1 MNILIRFQLITV
13 VIFLL
18 TSCQSF
24 YPPWNSP
31 RDYPI
36 NYTRISDEKVSI
48 MSMTDEMRA
57 VIIVPNALNGV
68 NSDVR
73 VCPEPPADAADRIS
87 RNFNAEVAASQT
99 APEDKFDENVK
110 MANIDSSDVASIL
123 NRSQG
128 LELFRDGANVL
139 CLAWLN
145 DVYNSGDINYWRDD
159 FRHLLELSHQLIMAE
174 LELKK

>member
-1 MNILIRFQLITV
+1 MNILTRCQLITV
-13 VIFLL
+13 MIFLL
-18 TSCQSF
+18 ASCQSF

-36 NYTRISDEKVSI
+36 NYTRISDKKVS
-48 MSMTDEMRA
+48 MLSMTDEMRA
-57 VIIVPNALNGV
+57 VIIVPDAVNGV
-68 NSDVR
+68 NSEVR

-87 RNFNAEVAASQT
+87 SNLNAEVDASQ
-99 APEDKFDENVK
+99 AGPEDKSDENLK
-110 MANIDSSDVASIL
+110 IAKIDSSDVASIL

-128 LELFRDGANVL
+128 LELFRDGANAL

-159 FRHLLELSHQLIMAE
+159 FRYLLKLSHQLIMAE
-174 LELKK
+174 VELKK